1 MRGFTGALGL
11 TVHVRSGATEGR
23 RTLSSFGP
31 PTEAAR
37 DLEHLAVRIAARIL
51 LLTTGFVIALLL
63 AWHLRAILLLVV
75 VALFVAVIINPF
87 VRWLSQHGL
96 SRSLAV
102 AAVYSFLVVLVAALG
117 YVFVHPVVQSATR
130 FAHDLPHLVRQAQAG
145 KGPVGRLVA
154 RLHLANYVNQHAPAL
169 EQAITKLSRPALDV
183 GKTVLSGVVSLV
195 TIAFLSLFMVLELPR
210 IFENVLRFMP
220 DERAAQVRR
229 VTEQMTNQVTGF
241 MVGDLATSI
250 IAGLVVFVALE
261 VTGVPFAVVLSLWLG
276 LVDFLPLI
284 GGLIGG
290 VPAIGVAFLHSTTA
304 GIVTI
309 VLFLVYQQIENH
321 FLNPLIIAKTV
332 RLNPFWVLL
341 AVLFGAAIGD
351 TIAATFGAICGA
363 IVAVPVA
370 GAIQVLIGELVRS
383 RGSRPEAVEGSG

>member
-1 MRGFTGALGL
+1 MRGLSIRLELTGQM
-11 TVHVRSGATEGR
+11 RTEGGAGR
-23 RTLSSFGP
+23 PTGLFAP
-31 PTEAAR
+31 PSAAAR
-37 DLEHLAVRIAARIL
+37 EVEHLAVRIAARIL

-63 AWHLRAILLLVV
+63 AWHLRAILLLVGLG
-75 VALFVAVIINPF
+75 LFVAVIVNPF
-87 VRWLSQHGL
+87 VRVLASHGL
-96 SRSLAV
+96 SRMLAV
-102 AAVYSFLVVLVAALG
+102 AIVYSTLVVLVAALG

-130 FAHDLPHLVRQAQAG
+130 FAHDLPSLVRQAQAG

-154 RLHLANYVNQHAPAL
+154 RLHLASYVNQHAPAL
-169 EQAITKLSRPALDV
+169 EHEITKLSRPALDV
-183 GKTVLSGVVSLV
+183 GKTVVSGVVSLI

-210 IFENVLRFMP
+210 IFDKVLAFLP
-220 DERAAQVRR
+220 PERAAQVRR
-229 VTEQMTNQVTGF
+229 TTEQMTNQVTGF
-241 MVGDLATSI
+241 MLGDLATSI

-290 VPAIGVAFLHSTTA
+290 IPAIGVAFLHSTTA
-304 GIVTI
+304 GIVTV
-309 VLFLVYQQIENH
+309 VLFVVYQQIENH
-321 FLNPLIIAKTV
+321 FLNPLIISKTV

-341 AVLFGAAIGD
+341 AVLFGASIGD

-370 GAIQVLIGELVRS
+370 GAIQVLGGELVRS
-383 RGSRPEAVEGSG
+383 RAARREDEQVAD